1 MNRVVH
7 FEIISR
13 DPGGTAA
20 FYAEAFGWR
29 TVRGADDYYRL
40 ITGEN
45 GDEMR
50 GINGAAVRPI
60 VPSLPQQ
67 TVNTIQVNDLDVYA
81 EKVRALGGR
90 TISDVIPLAGVGR
103 FRYCADP
110 EGTPFGLI
118 EYEREK

>member
-7 FEIISR
+7 FEIVSR
-13 DPGGTAA
+13 DPGRTAA

-29 TVRGADDYYRL
+29 AARGEDDYYRL
-40 ITGEN
+40 VTGED
-45 GDEMR
+45 GDGTR
-50 GINGAAVRPI
+50 GINGATVRPI
-60 VPSLPQQ
+60 VPALPAQ
-67 TVNTIQVNDLDVYA
+67 TVNTIQVDDLDAYA
-81 EKVRALGGR
+81 EKVCALGGR

-118 EYEREK
+118 EYRKS